1 MIIQDLIKKIRYL
14 LATLKF
20 EQQIPDGNRTCLMWP
35 KISLKLKDF
44 PPKKNLKDKKKKK
57 KKKSELELRNQ
68 TRWMWP

>member
-20 EQQIPDGNRTCLMWP
+20 EQQIPEGNRTCLMWP

-57 KKKSELELRNQ
+57 KSELELRKQ
-68 TRWMWP
+68 TCCMWP